1 MGYAGFMEEQGPSYC
16 GKWRVTENDNDL
28 LGFLSFF
35 VFLGLHPWHM
45 EVSQLEV

>member
-1 MGYAGFMEEQGPSYC
+1 MGYAGFMEEQGPGYC

-35 VFLGLHPWHM
+35 CLFRAAPAAYGGFPA
-45 EVSQLEV
+45 